1 VENKLE
7 TWKLALS
14 VLGEKLQNGLLKKK
28 LEKITNW
35 SFRVFRKFLNGP
47 FWN

>member
-14 VLGEKLQNGLLKKK
+14 VLGEKLQNGLLKTGKK
-28 LEKITNW
+28 LRIGPSEFLEN
-35 SFRVFRKFLNGP
+35 FLNDP